1 MKNIMFTLSN
11 YHYSQSKV
19 MNNERLYIKKI
30 IIYSQK
36 LYIIIIIHSQKLC
49 VGFKGME
56 TNY

>member
-1 MKNIMFTLSN
+1 
-11 YHYSQSKV
+11 

-56 TNY
+56 TND